1 MNVLSICRGLYD
13 TNIHRRT
20 GSGRAI
26 CDNRTSGVRI
36 LLLILLSNKSSDREI
51 REPNNNFIEK
61 ARDNNFLVINRERN
75 NRKTGGDGNRKKTGG
90 HGTERR
96 QGRRKETDSGGEA
109 QHLGKESNLQ
119 N

>member
-61 ARDNNFLVINRERN
+61 ARDNNFSRTEQQEDRGR
-75 NRKTGGDGNRKKTGG
+75 RKPKEDRGPRNRKKTGTEKG
-90 HGTERR
+90 DGQRGRGTALR
-96 QGRRKETDSGGEA
+96 
-109 QHLGKESNLQ
+109 
-119 N
+119 

>member
-61 ARDNNFLVINRERN
+61 ARDNNFSR
-75 NRKTGGDGNRKKTGG
+75 
-90 HGTERR
+90 TEQQEDR
-96 QGRRKETDSGGEA
+96 GRRKQGATEPKEDRDGERRRTA
-109 QHLGKESNLQ
+109 GERHST
-119 N
+119 

>member
-51 REPNNNFIEK
+51 REPNNYFLY
-61 ARDNNFLVINRERN
+61 FLVINPVIGRLE
-75 NRKTGGDGNRKKTGG
+75 NRITT
-90 HGTERR
+90 
-96 QGRRKETDSGGEA
+96 S
-109 QHLGKESNLQ
+109 
-119 N
+119 